1 MSPQKN
7 KYQAYSIA
15 TRTVAK
21 TRQIV
26 MLYDGAIRFLKQAQT
41 AAAEKR
47 IEDRFLLL
55 KRASDVILGL
65 QSSLD
70 FENGGEVAGTLNKF
84 YTNISLRI
92 LSVNFHPKEACEL
105 CEGIT
110 SELKQMRDIWD
121 SIDSGATQ
129 AANPASTPAMTP
141 GSIPDA
147 SGAGNVTLSA

>member
-26 MLYDGAIRFLKQAQT
+26 MLYDGTIRFLKQAQQ

-47 IEDRFLLL
+47 IEDRFNLL

-70 FENGGEVAGTLNKF
+70 FENGGEVAQVLHKF

-92 LSVNFHPKEACEL
+92 LSVNLHPKEAGVL
-105 CEGIT
+105 IDGIT
-110 SELKQMRDIWD
+110 GEIKQMRDIWV
-121 SIDSGATQ
+121 SIDAGTTDTSGPTTTTML
-129 AANPASTPAMTP
+129 PSGSVVSSAS
-141 GSIPDA
+141 
-147 SGAGNVTLSA
+147 GNVTLSA